1 MLFFY
6 LLKIKSNNSKAGTTM
21 HSSNH
26 NEKDKQPLQENPQ
39 GHVPPQTQGI
49 ERPVHPDSPI
59 RLHETD
65 VDRVVVLGYD

>member
-1 MLFFY
+1 M
-6 LLKIKSNNSKAGTTM
+6 S
-21 HSSNH
+21 SSNH

-39 GHVPPQTQGI
+39 EHVPPQTQGI

-65 VDRVVVLGYD
+65 VDQVVVLGYD